1 MAVNESFYR
10 ERAAEARAAAADADL
25 ANVVERNVRAAE
37 SWDAMADR
45 ARRADAGR
53 AAIAARKAQAEE
65 AAAGAA
71 AAEVTT
77 QLG

>member
-25 ANVVERNVRAAE
+25 TNVVERNLRAAE

-53 AAIAARKAQAEE
+53 AAIAARKAAEEE
-65 AAAGAA
+65 AAAAGV
-71 AAEVTT
+71 AE
-77 QLG
+77 QA